1 MKIEIIER
9 PEMILA
15 GIVDSGFHVN
25 QISIAELWNRFIEQ
39 SHKIP
44 NQVDKEKGY
53 ELHIEEDRS
62 PRKHFALIGVEVEK
76 VEHEPI
82 EIFTK
87 VLPAGKYLQYTHQ
100 FSDGSYAQAFEA
112 LYDWLEDSNYK
123 PAHAFDIQV
132 YDARFNGPEDPE
144 SIIEILVPVIAREDS

>member
-15 GIVDSGFHVN
+15 GIVDSGSHVS
-25 QISIAELWNRFIEQ
+25 QINIAELWKRFMEH
-39 SHKIP
+39 SDAIP

-62 PRKHFALIGVEVEK
+62 PRKHFLLIGVEVEK

-87 VLPAGKYLQYTHQ
+87 VLPAGNYLRYTHQ
-100 FSDGSYAQAFEA
+100 FSEGGYAQAFEA

-132 YDARFNGPEDPE
+132 YDARFNGPDDPE
-144 SIIEILVPVIAREDS
+144 SIVEILVPVVEKSD